1 MVSSGMTSNM
11 MITMTKA
18 YMDYDKDNELCSINQ
33 LMSQYTIRQYI
44 RIVNDNYDI
53 SHIVVLHDDI
63 A

>member
-1 MVSSGMTSNM
+1 MTSNM
-11 MITMTKA
+11 MMTMTKA
-18 YMDYDKDNELCSINQ
+18 YKDYDKDNKLYSINQ
-33 LMSQYTIRQYI
+33 LMSQSTIRQYI

>member
-1 MVSSGMTSNM
+1 MTSNM
-11 MITMTKA
+11 MMTMTKA
-18 YMDYDKDNELCSINQ
+18 YKDYDKDNKLYSINQ